1 LNECLKSFPDSIGK
15 DEECHHSQSPKDTA
29 CSTVPGDGIR
39 VFPAQAA
46 AMIVEEPA
54 GNLLPLGL
62 ILFAVL

>member
-1 LNECLKSFPDSIGK
+1 MLEKLSGLYWKRWGMSS
-15 DEECHHSQSPKDTA
+15 SQSPRDTA
-29 CSTVPGDGIR
+29 CCTVPGNGIR